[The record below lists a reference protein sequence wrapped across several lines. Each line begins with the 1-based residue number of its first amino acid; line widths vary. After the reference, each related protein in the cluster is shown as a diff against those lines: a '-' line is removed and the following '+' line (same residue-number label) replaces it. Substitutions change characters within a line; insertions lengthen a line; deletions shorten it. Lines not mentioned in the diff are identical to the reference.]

1 MQSYILF
8 IGGIFFLTINSLNK
22 RKDSISLSCIIAI
35 IIIYLFLLLR
45 CDVGWDYAPYYR
57 NIEEI
62 DIELLILLWEPAHIP
77 LVMLAKYYNY
87 PHLYM
92 VLIGC
97 ISLTFTLY
105 SIKKYNNRYWIVGL
119 FVFLGFFYLQGF
131 STMRQ
136 SAAVGIITW
145 GYQFVYKKRIFK
157 YCLCCLLAFLFHY
170 SSIAA
175 IPIYFIYNYVNK
187 KNIFLFIFILV
198 CLPGFLFILS
208 STRYATYLTTDI
220 SGGDVI
226 RYIYILFLVTLIL
239 LDYKAKALA
248 KHQSF
253 YYVLTIGCF
262 APFLLGG
269 HIGGRISEYYLCYL
283 YLLTPRVLSN
293 YSRTTRNLTCIS
305 LCLLFLFQ
313 IYHSH
318 INATEKDQYIPYTT
332 IFDINMKNPKFR

>member
-1 MQSYILF
+1 MWIYISF
-8 IGGIFFLTINSLNK
+8 ISSIFFLTINSIK
-22 RKDSISLSCIIAI
+22 RKKQKLSLPCLIAI
-35 IIIYLFLLLR
+35 TFIYALLILR
-45 CDVGWDYAPYYR
+45 CDVGWDYSAYYAK
-57 NIEEI
+57 IEEL
-62 DIELLILLWEPAHIP
+62 DIELLAFLWEPAHIP
-77 LVMLAKYYNY
+77 LVFLAKYYNY

-97 ISLTFTLY
+97 ISLSFTIY
-105 SIKKYNNRYWIVGL
+105 SIKKYNTHFWIIGL
-119 FVFLGFFYLQGF
+119 FVFLGFFYLKGF
-131 STMRQ
+131 ATMRQ
-136 SAAVGIITW
+136 AAAVGIIIW
-145 GYQFVYKKRIFK
+145 GYQFVYQKQFLK
-157 YCLCCLLAFLFHY
+157 YCFCCLLAFLFHY

-175 IPIYFIYNYVNK
+175 IPIYFIYNYINK
-187 KNIFLFIFILV
+187 KNFFLFIFILL

-208 STRYATYLTTDI
+208 STRYASYLTTDI

-226 RYIYILFLVTLIL
+226 RYIYILFLATLIL

-248 KHQSF
+248 DHQSF
-253 YYVLTIGCF
+253 YYVLIIGCF

-293 YSRTTRNLTCIS
+293 YNRSTRNLTCIF
-305 LCLLFLFQ
+305 LCILFLFQ

-332 IFDINMKNPKFR
+332 IFDMNMKNPKFR